1 MRRAAPA
8 AAPVAVDKEVKR
20 KQRMGDIKLDLHR
33 VLLDNLNLAALEHAT
48 EADLRAEIN
57 AISAEHLNDNAI
69 VLGREDRI
77 ILNKE
82 LYDEVTGL
90 GPLETLLQD
99 ESVNDILVNGP
110 QQIFVERSG
119 KLELTDVTFKDER
132 HLLRIIDKIVSAV
145 GRRVDESKPYV
156 DARLKDGSRFNAM
169 VPPVAVDGSLVSIRK
184 FKKDKLGIDDLVQFG
199 AFSEE
204 MAAYLQAAVSTRL
217 NVIVSG
223 GTGSGKT
230 TTLNA
235 LSSFIADDE
244 RILTIED
251 TAELQLQQTHVGRME
266 SRPPNVEGKGEVSP
280 RDCLK
285 NALRMRPD
293 RIIVGETRGEE
304 VIDMLQAMNTG
315 HDGSM
320 TTIHANNPR
329 DGISRLENM
338 VAMAGIEM
346 PLKAVRSQIS
356 SAVNLIVQASRL
368 QDGSRRMTSITEITG
383 MEGDVISMQEIF
395 RFQRVGPD
403 ARQQD
408 HRPLSQPQACAATSP
423 SASASGA
430 MICPRPSLNPSQRSK
445 PHGHQ
450 CRTHHLRSDLY
461 RRAGARRRAS
471 IWRLF
476 GRSISL
482 NSRVNRRLEMIEKG
496 DTPRGGAGQ
505 ICARRCS
512 STRKSKGIP
521 LYSLWLSEK
530 AQKGRDCLLPA
541 TADHGDGRPFG
552 SVLPWPDRRH
562 RDRSTRAHRRL
573 HRHGGRCCVYVGV
586 HESQQAHGD
595 HRRTA
600 PRCGRADGALLARRS
615 PVHQRHHHREQRN
628 PRPAC
633 LRIRC
638 DRG

>member
-1 MRRAAPA
+1 MFSRYKKSADQTSGDGSVQNAISAKQAPKERAAPKMQPSA
-8 AAPVAVDKEVKR
+8 KELPEKRVLRRSVDKAPASAGPGDKERRR
-20 KQRMGDIKLDLHR
+20 KERLGEIKLELHR
-33 VLLDNLNLAALEHAT
+33 ELLDNLNLAALDKAT
-48 EADLRAEIN
+48 EKDLRAEITSI
-57 AISAEHLNDNAI
+57 ATEVLQDKAI
-69 VLGREDRI
+69 VLNREERST
-77 ILNKE
+77 LFQE

-110 QQIFVERSG
+110 KQIFVERDG
-119 KLELTDVTFKDER
+119 KLQVTDVVFKDEK

-145 GRRVDESKPYV
+145 GRRVDESNPYV
-156 DARLKDGSRFNAM
+156 DARLQDGSRFNAM
-169 VPPVAVDGSLVSIRK
+169 VPPIAVDGSLVSIRK

-235 LSSFIADDE
+235 LSSFIDDAE

-320 TTIHANNPR
+320 TTIHANSAR
-329 DGISRLENM
+329 DGVSRLENM
-338 VAMAGIEM
+338 IAMAGIEM

-383 MEGDVISMQEIF
+383 MEGDVISMQEVF
-395 RFQRVGPD
+395 RYQRTGLTPENKIIG
-403 ARQQD
+403 
-408 HRPLSQPQACAATSP
+408 HFTATGVRSHYSERFRMWGYDLPAEIYEP
-423 SASASGA
+423 SAG
-430 MICPRPSLNPSQRSK
+430 
-445 PHGHQ
+445 
-450 CRTHHLRSDLY
+450 
-461 RRAGARRRAS
+461 
-471 IWRLF
+471 
-476 GRSISL
+476 
-482 NSRVNRRLEMIEKG
+482 
-496 DTPRGGAGQ
+496 
-505 ICARRCS
+505 
-512 STRKSKGIP
+512 
-521 LYSLWLSEK
+521 
-530 AQKGRDCLLPA
+530 
-541 TADHGDGRPFG
+541 
-552 SVLPWPDRRH
+552 
-562 RDRSTRAHRRL
+562 
-573 HRHGGRCCVYVGV
+573 
-586 HESQQAHGD
+586 
-595 HRRTA
+595 
-600 PRCGRADGALLARRS
+600 
-615 PVHQRHHHREQRN
+615 
-628 PRPAC
+628 
-633 LRIRC
+633 
-638 DRG
+638 